1 MTDRRSRRGALAILI
16 LGLVA
21 GLLAA
26 CDQQNSYKPPPPPHV
41 AVALP
46 VQRNVTHFL
55 EVTGSVAAFNSVD
68 LVARVAGFLQEIK
81 YQDGAVVKRG
91 TLLFTIEPEPYK
103 LKLEQ
108 AQAAEAGAQA
118 SVQQTENEYK
128 RQAALGSKQFAA
140 QSVVDQALAARDA
153 ARANLQQAQVNTK
166 LAATNYDYT
175 QVTAPMDGIV
185 TTHLVSVGELVGTTP
200 TQLATIVQFDPI
212 YVNFNISEQDV
223 LRIRASMARR
233 GITAADIRALPIE
246 VGLQSETGYPHL
258 GAFDYAAPIVNLA
271 TGTLPV
277 RAIFQNPNRA
287 LLPGNFVRVR
297 VPMEQMENALLVP
310 ATAIGNDQGGR
321 YVLVVNAD
329 NVVEQ
334 RKVAVGDPV
343 DDLRVIENGL
353 RADDRVVVGGI
364 LRAVPGQKV
373 EIETATAKNGAN

>member
-1 MTDRRSRRGALAILI
+1 MRERRSKWGAFAVLI
-16 LGLVA
+16 A

-26 CDQQNSYKPPPPPHV
+26 CDQNNSYKPPPPPHV

-55 EVTGSVAAFNSVD
+55 EITGSVAAFNTVD
-68 LVARVAGFLQEIK
+68 LVARVPGFLQEIK

-91 TLLFTIEPEPYK
+91 TLLFTIEPQSYK

-118 SVQQTENEYK
+118 SVLQTDNEYK
-128 RQAALGSKQFAA
+128 RQATLGSKQFAA
-140 QSVVDQALAARDA
+140 QSVVDQSLAARDA

-166 LAATNYDYT
+166 LAQINYDYT

-233 GITAADIRALPIE
+233 GVTASDLRQLPIE
-246 VGLQSETGYPHL
+246 VGLQSENGYPHT
-258 GAFDYAAPIVNLA
+258 GAFDYAAPIVNPS

-297 VPMEQMENALLVP
+297 VPLEQMDNALLVP

-353 RADDRVVVGGI
+353 RADDGVVVGGI

-373 EIETATAKNGAN
+373 EVETAAAAKSGAN